1 MSNNKAKI
9 GDGLKE
15 RVSPK
20 NFTKNP
26 IKGTKF
32 TVMISSA
39 KGGVGKSTF
48 SINILFALQNLGYQ
62 VGLLDA
68 DIYGPS
74 LPKMIGLNEK
84 PKTNDGK
91 FLLPLEKYGA
101 QFMSL
106 GFLVDEK
113 TPMIWRGPMV
123 ISAIKT
129 FTEKVLWKD
138 LDFLIIDMPPGTGD
152 TQLTFAQKVK
162 IDGAIIVS
170 TPQDLALM
178 DVTRGIEMFNKV
190 KIKILGLVDNM
201 SFFKGDDGKSY
212 NIFGED
218 GVEKTA
224 KEFNKKFLG
233 KIPIN
238 TELRKSADLGLPLT
252 YKKPDHE
259 ISKIFAD
266 IASKI
271 KQDVL

>member
-1 MSNNKAKI
+1 MSDNKAKI
-9 GDGLKE
+9 SDSLKKKAA
-15 RVSPK
+15 PK
-20 NFTKNP
+20 NFNKKP
-26 IKGTKF
+26 IKGTRF

-48 SINILFALQNLGYQ
+48 AINLTFALQKLGKK

-68 DIYGPS
+68 DIHGPS

-84 PKTNDGK
+84 PKTDGK
-91 FLLPLEKYGA
+91 LLFPLEKYGA

-129 FTEKVLWKD
+129 LTEKVLWKD

-152 TQLTFAQKVK
+152 TQLTFAQDVM

-170 TPQDLALM
+170 TPQELALM
-178 DVTRGIEMFNKV
+178 DVQRGIKMFDKT
-190 KIKILGLVDNM
+190 KIKILGLIDNM
-201 SFFKGDDGKSY
+201 SFFKGEDGKKY
-212 NIFGED
+212 NIFGKD

-224 KEFNKKFLG
+224 KQFQKKFLG
-233 KIPIN
+233 HVPIS
-238 TELRKSADLGLPLT
+238 TELRESADLGLPLT

-259 ISKIFAD
+259 ISKIFSD
-266 IASKI
+266 IANKVI
-271 KQDVL
+271 QYVV